1 MNDNKEKKNFHD
13 KEIHNKMKKKK
24 LWYGG
29 DSGGGWK
36 KKQIENVIE

>member
-13 KEIHNKMKKKK
+13 KEMHNNKMKKRK
-24 LWYGG
+24 LWCGG
-29 DSGGGWK
+29 DSGGWK